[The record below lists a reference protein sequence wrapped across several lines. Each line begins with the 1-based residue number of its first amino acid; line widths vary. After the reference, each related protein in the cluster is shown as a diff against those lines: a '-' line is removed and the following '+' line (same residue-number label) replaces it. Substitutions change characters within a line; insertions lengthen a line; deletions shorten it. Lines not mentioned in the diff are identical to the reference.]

1 MSDDLE
7 FHIQELDRKVE
18 AMLYQDNNGSSGTYL
33 TNPNIEDIDRL
44 NNIVS
49 REGLR

>member
-18 AMLYQDNNGSSGTYL
+18 AMLFQEHNGSSS
-33 TNPNIEDIDRL
+33 TNL
-44 NNIVS
+44 NNP
-49 REGLR
+49 

>member
-18 AMLYQDNNGSSGTYL
+18 AMLYQDHNGGGSSGTFIA
-33 TNPNIEDIDRL
+33 NP
-44 NNIVS
+44 
-49 REGLR
+49 

>member
-18 AMLYQDNNGSSGTYL
+18 AMLYQDHNGGSGSSGTYL
-33 TNPNIEDIDRL
+33 TNP
-44 NNIVS
+44 
-49 REGLR
+49 